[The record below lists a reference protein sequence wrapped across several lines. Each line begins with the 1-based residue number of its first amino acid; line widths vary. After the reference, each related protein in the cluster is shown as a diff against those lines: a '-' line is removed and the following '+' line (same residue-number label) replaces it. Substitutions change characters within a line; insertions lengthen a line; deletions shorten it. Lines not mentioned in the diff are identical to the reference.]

1 MTGNG
6 LVTLTPAGA
15 GLESLYSPEEV
26 VYFESVED
34 LAEKVRYFKKHE
46 DEAVRIARRG
56 GRKLTATYSAASV
69 AAFILGVT
77 LQDESYRTA
86 LVVRARLL
94 ECRAGEAGRL
104 TASRLT
110 CNPAGRRQARSGEA
124 PSSKTLDPG

>member
-1 MTGNG
+1 MALNLNRKNDVELYSSDRIAQLTGNG

-46 DEAVRIARRG
+46 DEAIRIAKAGWEKTHRD
-56 GRKLTATYSAASV
+56 YSAASV

-77 LQDESYRTA
+77 IRDESYRNA
-86 LVVRARLL
+86 SWSEHVYWDSAPAKL
-94 ECRAGEAGRL
+94 AG
-104 TASRLT
+104 
-110 CNPAGRRQARSGEA
+110 
-124 PSSKTLDPG
+124 